1 MDRRLSV
8 DLLKILLAVMVVGI
22 HANPV
27 KPFGHD
33 AVLLTGQ
40 GLYRLSVP
48 TFFVINGYFL
58 YPVTLAGGTGR
69 YVRRLLW
76 LWAIWTALYLPGW
89 WGLTHSAD
97 RGMALQS
104 ILIGWWHL
112 WYLPALAIAALMA
125 ALVRTWSVR
134 AQAAAMVAT
143 FGGSLALIYAAAMG
157 YSVRPAWFLA
167 DSAAMWRNGV
177 LMGFP
182 FVMAGWLIRR
192 TGWGTGWQ
200 TATVATLAGLGV
212 LGVLVE
218 TVAMDRLLPRGVSHD
233 VMFSLA
239 LACPAL
245 LLLALRFARQSR
257 SHNLGT
263 YANGI
268 YFLHVA
274 FVILCIRTTDLPRP
288 PIYAIAVLG
297 SVAVTWGLIR
307 SGLARRLL

>member
-27 KPFGHD
+27 KPLGHD

-58 YPVTLAGGTGR
+58 HPVTMAGGTGR
-69 YVRRLLW
+69 YVRRLLA
-76 LWAIWTALYLPGW
+76 LWGIWTALYLPGW
-89 WGLTHSAD
+89 WGL
-97 RGMALQS
+97 MASPDASGIQTL
-104 ILIGWWHL
+104 LIGWWHL

-125 ALVRTWSVR
+125 AGVRGWPVQ
-134 AQAAAMVAT
+134 AQLAAMAVT
-143 FGGSLALIYAAAMG
+143 FGLGLALVYGSALG
-157 YSVRPAWFLA
+157 LVTRPAWFVA

-182 FVMAGWLIRR
+182 FLMAGWLIRQ
-192 TGWGTGWQ
+192 TGWGTGLS
-200 TATVATLAGLGV
+200 TGRVATLAGLGT

-218 TVAMDRLLPRGVSHD
+218 TMAMDRLLPHGVSHD
-233 VMFSLA
+233 VMLSLA

-245 LLLALRFARQSR
+245 LLLALRFARQSKGR
-257 SHNLGT
+257 NLGT

-274 FVILCIRTTDLPRP
+274 FVIACIRMTDLSRP
-288 PIYAIAVLG
+288 PIYAIAVIG
-297 SVAVTWGLIR
+297 SVAVTWGMIR
-307 SGLARRLL
+307 TGLARRLL

>member
-27 KPFGHD
+27 KPLGHD

-76 LWAIWTALYLPGW
+76 LWALWTALYLPGW
-89 WGLTHSAD
+89 WGLFGGPETGQAVQT
-97 RGMALQS
+97 L
-104 ILIGWWHL
+104 LIGWWHL
-112 WYLPALAIAALMA
+112 WYLPALAMAAAMA
-125 ALVRTWSVR
+125 ALVRGWSLR
-134 AQAAAMVAT
+134 AQLALMAVT
-143 FGGSLALIYAAAMG
+143 FGLGLGLVYGSALGILE
-157 YSVRPAWFLA
+157 RPAWLLA

-182 FVMAGWLIRR
+182 FLMAGWLIRQ
-192 TGWGTGWQ
+192 TGFGTRWS
-200 TATVATLAGLGV
+200 TATVATLAGMGV

-218 TVAMDRLLPRGVSHD
+218 TLALDRLFPHGVSHD
-233 VMFSLA
+233 MMLSLA

-245 LLLALRFARQSR
+245 LLLVLRFARQSR
-257 SHNLGT
+257 NRNLGT

-297 SVAVTWGLIR
+297 SVLSTWGLIR
-307 SGLARRLL
+307 TGLARRLL

>member
-27 KPFGHD
+27 KPLGHD

-58 YPVTLAGGTGR
+58 HPVTLAGGTGR

-76 LWAIWTALYLPGW
+76 LWVLWTALYLPGW
-89 WGLTHSAD
+89 WGLFDSPVWGQAVQT
-97 RGMALQS
+97 M
-104 ILIGWWHL
+104 LIGWWHL
-112 WYLPALAIAALMA
+112 WYLPALAMAAAMA
-125 ALVRTWSVR
+125 ALVRGWTLR
-134 AQAAAMVAT
+134 AQLALMAVT
-143 FGGSLALIYAAAMG
+143 FGLGLGLVYGSALGIV
-157 YSVRPAWFLA
+157 VRPAWFVA

-182 FVMAGWLIRR
+182 FLMAGWLIRQ
-192 TGWGTGWQ
+192 TDFGTGWS
-200 TATVATLAGLGV
+200 TGTVATLAGVGILGV
-212 LGVLVE
+212 LIE
-218 TVAMDRLLPRGVSHD
+218 TLALDRLFPRGVSHD
-233 VMFSLA
+233 MMLSLA

-257 SHNLGT
+257 NRNLGT

-288 PIYAIAVLG
+288 PIYAIAVFG
-297 SVAVTWGLIR
+297 SVLAIWGLIR
-307 SGLARRLL
+307 TGLARRLL

>member
-27 KPFGHD
+27 KPLGHD

-58 YPVTLAGGTGR
+58 QPVTRAGGTGR

-76 LWAIWTALYLPGW
+76 LWALWTALYLPGW
-89 WGLTHSAD
+89 WGLFGSPELGQAVQT
-97 RGMALQS
+97 L
-104 ILIGWWHL
+104 LIGWWHL
-112 WYLPALAIAALMA
+112 WYLPALAMAAVMA
-125 ALVRTWSVR
+125 ALVQGWSLR
-134 AQAAAMVAT
+134 AQLALMAVT
-143 FGGSLALIYAAAMG
+143 FGLGLGLVYGSALGIV
-157 YSVRPAWFLA
+157 VRPAWFLA

-182 FVMAGWLIRR
+182 FLMAGWLIRQ
-192 TGWGTGWQ
+192 TGFGTRWS
-200 TATVATLAGLGV
+200 TATVAILAALGV

-218 TVAMDRLLPRGVSHD
+218 TLALDRLFSHGVSHD
-233 VMFSLA
+233 MMLSLA

-245 LLLALRFARQSR
+245 LLLALRFAHQSR
-257 SHNLGT
+257 NRNLGT

-297 SVAVTWGLIR
+297 SVAATWGLIR
-307 SGLARRLL
+307 TGLARRLL